1 MNHNMDTSLNLEAKA
16 LASMLSELGL
26 SLSCAESC
34 TGGMAAATITDGAGA
49 SRFFYGGIVA
59 YSNTIKERILG
70 VSADILLHH
79 GAVSEE
85 TALDMARGAA
95 RLFGSDCAFAITGI
109 AGPDGATA
117 DKPLGTVWFAY
128 TVAGTSLA
136 EHMRFSGERSDV
148 RHAATAH
155 ALRRMSM
162 LASLYGRR

>member
-70 VSADILLHH
+70 VSADILLRH

-85 TALDMARGAA
+85 TALDMARGRPALWK
-95 RLFGSDCAFAITGI
+95 RLCVCHHRHSGI
-109 AGPDGATA
+109 LTA
-117 DKPLGTVWFAY
+117 LLQTN
-128 TVAGTSLA
+128 
-136 EHMRFSGERSDV
+136 RSV
-148 RHAATAH
+148 PCG
-155 ALRRMSM
+155 LPIP
-162 LASLYGRR
+162 